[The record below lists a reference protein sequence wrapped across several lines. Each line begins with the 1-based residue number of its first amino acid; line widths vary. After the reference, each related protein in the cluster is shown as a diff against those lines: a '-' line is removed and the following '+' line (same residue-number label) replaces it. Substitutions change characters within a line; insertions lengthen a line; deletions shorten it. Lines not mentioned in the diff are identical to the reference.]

1 MTDRLESTLS
11 QLPAPWDEGLGH
23 LYVKELRKHVAETF
37 ARNREEGDLWLLTL
51 RHAAG
56 RIPLSCFE
64 QASFDR
70 PDEVLVEQ
78 TSANGEVIR
87 YEPYHLRR
95 WRKELATLEETL
107 ELRRELVEEIPL

>member
-1 MTDRLESTLS
+1 MTDRLASTLS
-11 QLPAPWDEGLGH
+11 RLPAPWDEELGH
-23 LYVKELRKHVAETF
+23 LYVKELRKHVARTF

-56 RIPLSCFE
+56 RIPQSCIE
-64 QASFDR
+64 EALFDQ

-78 TSANGEVIR
+78 TFANGEVFR

-95 WRKELATLEETL
+95 WRKELATFEETL
-107 ELRRELVEEIPL
+107 ELRRKLVEEIPL